1 MNMKRKITIREV
13 AKYAGV
19 SVASV
24 SNVINGIDKTSEV
37 TKEKILKAISEIGY
51 QPDFTARSLAKGK
64 SNLIGIMLPISEEGD
79 EASLLLKN
87 NPFFS
92 EFISGIEY
100 ISRRRGYDV
109 LITGI
114 EKDQR
119 CKEWIDKRNLDGIIL
134 LGMHP
139 EAFFNEMQGMKLP
152 IVLIDAYEEY
162 NTMFH
167 RITIDDELGGY
178 IATKHLIDL
187 GHRNIALATGSINN
201 SGVNYKR
208 FEGYKRALQ
217 ETQIDFD
224 RKIVFEDHLTYE
236 GGYEMG
242 KKILQLGAE
251 ITAVFAVA
259 DIVAFGVIKSFM
271 NHGKNVPADYSIIG
285 FDDIKLCEYMSPG
298 LTTVRQDIT
307 KKGIAAAEAIFNDI
321 EAGVISNE
329 NILMPIELIIRESTK
344 DIR

>member
-37 TKEKILKAISEIGY
+37 TKEKILKAIDEIGY

-114 EKDQR
+114 EKDQK

-167 RITIDDELGGY
+167 RIAIDDELGGY

-217 ETQIDFD
+217 EAGIGFD
-224 RKIVFEDHLTYE
+224 RKVVLEDHLNYE
-236 GGYEMG
+236 SGYKMG
-242 KKILQLGAE
+242 KKIQQLKE

-259 DIVAFGVIKSFM
+259 DILAFGVIKSLKDS
-271 NHGKNVPADYSIIG
+271 GKNVPEEYSVVG

-298 LTTVRQDIT
+298 LTTVRLDIT

-321 EAGVISNE
+321 EEGIVSNE
-329 NILMPIELIIRESTK
+329 NILMPIELIIRESTR